1 MDTSVKIDWE
11 KVEEIIEKYKGSHEA
26 LLMIMQD
33 ISDLYNYV
41 PPDVVPV
48 LVEKLGVKESL
59 VYSVATFYKTISLEP
74 RGKYK
79 EDQGTLISLLQDIQS
94 EFGYL
99 PKEVLSHVS
108 GTLDVPLSKIFAVAS
123 FYHSFSLEPQGKNTV
138 SVCTGTAC
146 HVRGAE
152 KITDA
157 LEENL
162 EIEEGQTSGDGLFT
176 LEAVRCIGCC
186 ASGPVITVN
195 KDTHGGLDRSSVL
208 DIVDQYK
215 QHAS

>member
-1 MDTSVKIDWE
+1 METSATIDWD
-11 KVEEIIEKYKGSHEA
+11 KINQIIDGYKSDNES

-33 ISDLYNYV
+33 ISDIYNYV
-41 PPDVVPV
+41 PPEVIPT

-59 VYSVATFYKTISLEP
+59 VYGVATFYKTISLEP
-74 RGKYK
+74 RGKY
-79 EDQGTLISLLQDIQS
+79 I
-94 EFGYL
+94 
-99 PKEVLSHVS
+99 
-108 GTLDVPLSKIFAVAS
+108 
-123 FYHSFSLEPQGKNTV
+123 V

-157 LEENL
+157 LEEKL
-162 EIEEGQTSGDGLFT
+162 GIEEGQTSADGLFT

-195 KDTHGGLDRSSVL
+195 KDTHGGLNRSTVL
-208 DIVDQYK
+208 EVVNSYSQKD
-215 QHAS
+215 A